1 MSLTGE
7 FVRKEHFD
15 EYAVR
20 MDARF
25 LSLEKRLERGFPMP
39 RRRGDRMFFTLAS
52 VLWHQPAFG
61 LNLPP
66 MLFER
71 RATWS
76 FARFC
81 GGRDAVACSLGD
93 KPALEVGVVAPK
105 T

>member
-1 MSLTGE
+1 ME
-7 FVRKEHFD
+7 
-15 EYAVR
+15 
-20 MDARF
+20 ARF
-25 LSLEKRLERGFPMP
+25 LSLEKRMEQGFPMP
-39 RRRGDRMFFTLAS
+39 RRRGDRIFFILAS
-52 VLWHQPAFG
+52 ASTELA
-61 LNLPP
+61 P

-81 GGRDAVACSLGD
+81 GGRDAVARSLGD